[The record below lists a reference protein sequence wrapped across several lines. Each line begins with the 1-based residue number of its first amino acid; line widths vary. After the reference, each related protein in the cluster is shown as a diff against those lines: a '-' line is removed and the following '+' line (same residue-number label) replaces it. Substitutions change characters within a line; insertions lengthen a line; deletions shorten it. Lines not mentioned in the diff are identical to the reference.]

1 MEYLKIRA
9 YNEDIHVSQ
18 LGFGTA
24 NEIQRLSK
32 EELFAMFDQVQE
44 TGGNLY
50 DSAHDYLDGESE
62 RLLGEWIR
70 LRNNRNHLVISTKGC
85 HPLMKT
91 MHINRLSAVD
101 MEGDVNQ
108 SLTSL
113 GVEVID
119 LYWIHRDDPSY
130 PVETVV
136 DNINRILIR
145 PGKVR
150 AVGACNWSISRIA
163 AANEYAAKTGQAGF
177 VMSQVQWSPVIKDQ
191 QGLSEVQATSM
202 NPKAY
207 SWYREKEM
215 PVFSI
220 NLGAHIYS
228 KAVCERNLDAI
239 PPFFVKMYDTGE
251 NRARAGRLG
260 EYAAKK
266 GISVVEAYHSFMIH
280 SSLKGIAIVDT
291 GESLCL
297 KEALSSGADDM
308 TPDDARWIF
317 RG

>member
-1 MEYLKIRA
+1 MSKF
-9 YNEDIHVSQ
+9 
-18 LGFGTA
+18 GFGTA

-32 EELFAMFDQVQE
+32 EELFAMFDQLKDA
-44 TGGNLY
+44 GGNLY

-70 LRNNRNHLVISTKGC
+70 LRKNRNDLVISTKGC

-91 MHINRLSAVD
+91 MHINRLSAAD

-108 SLTSL
+108 SLKSL
-113 GVEVID
+113 GIETID

-130 PVETVV
+130 PVETIV
-136 DNINRILIR
+136 DDINRILIR

-163 AANEYAAKTGQAGF
+163 AANEYAQKTGQAGF

-191 QGLSEVQATSM
+191 QGLPEDQATSM

-207 SWYREKEM
+207 AWYKEKEM

-220 NLGAHIYS
+220 NLGAHVYS
-228 KAVCERNLDAI
+228 KAVCEGMLDTI
-239 PPFFVKMYDTGE
+239 PPFLAKTYDTEE
-251 NRARAGRLG
+251 NRARAKRLG
-260 EYAAKK
+260 EYAEKK
-266 GISVVEAYHSFMIH
+266 GLSVFEAYHSFMVH
-280 SSLKGIAIVDT
+280 SALNGVAIVDT
-291 GESLCL
+291 ADPQCL
-297 KEALSSGADDM
+297 GDALASGADDM
-308 TPDDARWIF
+308 TPEEARWIF